1 MSGKKLFWGSDRRVS
16 GMVIP
21 KAWDGIITEN
31 GDRITF
37 SFIREDVKT
46 YLVFGYLSSLLE
58 TQKDYRLVTRLSK
71 SLLFK
76 LFADREAFLFYCDK
90 LWIETR

>member
-1 MSGKKLFWGSDRRVS
+1 MSGKKLFWGADRRVS
-16 GMVIP
+16 NMVIP
-21 KAWDGIITEN
+21 KAWDGIITQN

-37 SFIREDVKT
+37 SFIEEDVKT

-76 LFADREAFLFYCDK
+76 LFSDRQAFLFYCDK

>member
-1 MSGKKLFWGSDRRVS
+1 MTGRKLFWGADRRVS
-16 GMVIP
+16 NMVIP
-21 KAWDGIITEN
+21 KAWDGIITES

-37 SFIREDVKT
+37 SFIREDTKT

-76 LFADREAFLFYCDK
+76 LFSDREAFLCYCDK

>member
-1 MSGKKLFWGSDRRVS
+1 MESKKLFWGSDRRVA

-37 SFIREDVKT
+37 SFIQENPKT

-90 LWIETR
+90 LWLEVR